1 MSDISR
7 RKLITGGI
15 AAAAAVA
22 GLDVAARLAS
32 RFGFV
37 PPDARSLFSAG
48 TTLSYAAQR
57 VFARR
62 TPAREY
68 ARDQISKRPFA
79 NEVAPLPK
87 KFGALQA
94 GGFADWRLVVEGMVA
109 HPRAFSLADL
119 KAGPKSS
126 QITMVACEEGWDY
139 IAEWSGVPLAHV
151 LDAVGTR
158 SGARYV
164 VYQSIQPDWYE
175 SIDMDDA
182 THPQTILAYGMNGGE
197 LPVPF
202 GGPLRLRVP
211 RQLGYK
217 SVKYVTKMTV
227 TDDLK
232 PFGLGLGGGDPDGGY
247 AWYAGI

>member
-1 MSDISR
+1 MSKMSR
-7 RKLITGGI
+7 RKLITTGI
-15 AAAAAVA
+15 AAAAGVA
-22 GLDVAARLAS
+22 GLDVAAGLAS

-37 PPDARSLFSAG
+37 PPDAGNLFSAG
-48 TTLSYAAQR
+48 ASLSYATQR
-57 VFARR
+57 LLARR

-68 ARDQISKRPFA
+68 SREQISKKPFA
-79 NEVAPLPK
+79 NAVDPLPK
-87 KFGALQA
+87 EFAALQA
-94 GGFADWRLVVEGMVA
+94 RGFADWRLVVEGMVA
-109 HPRAFSLADL
+109 RPRAFSMAEL
-119 KAGPKSS
+119 KDGPKSS

-158 SGARYV
+158 PGARYV

-217 SVKYVTKMTV
+217 SVKYVTKVTV

-232 PFGLGLGGGDPDGGY
+232 RFGKGLGGGDPDGGY